1 MMSNLTDSGQM
12 ESTVRNLVAAL
23 TGKDGLAR
31 KRARDELVE
40 IGRPAVPYLLEAL
53 KDKRTYVRW
62 EAAKALSE
70 LGDPRAAEG
79 LVVALS
85 DNDPGIRWMAAEG
98 LIAAEREGLP
108 PLLEAL
114 LAQGESTRLREG
126 ARHVLNV
133 LAKNEKLPQEVVP
146 VLQALHSAQPTTEAP
161 RAAKMALEA
170 LAH

>member
-1 MMSNLTDSGQM
+1 MSNPSDYGEVDT
-12 ESTVRNLVAAL
+12 TIRNLMTTL
-23 TGKDGLAR
+23 TSKDGLAR

-40 IGRPAVPYLLEAL
+40 IGRPAVPPLLEAL

-70 LGDPRAAEG
+70 LGDPRSAAG

-98 LIAAEREGLP
+98 LIKIGRAGLG

-114 LAQGESTRLREG
+114 VEHSNSVRLRQG
-126 ARHVLNV
+126 AHRVV
-133 LAKNEKLPQEVVP
+133 GALAKGNLYPQLRP
-146 VLQALHSAQPTTEAP
+146 VLV
-161 RAAKMALEA
+161 ALESNQPVVEVPQAAQNA
-170 LAH
+170 LETLT